1 MRSYILTLA
10 IFLLSSCGIDA
21 SIHKPKNV
29 AIQPTWHHRDNAQ
42 KKINIRGGQSGG
54 TATMSTEIF
63 NLVKSIVGAGVL
75 SLPAGIAAFGDAPSA
90 IIPAVTLIT
99 VIGALSAYGFSLIGR
114 VCAVTNA
121 STYREAWDRTVGTS
135 TSWITA
141 FSSTFSCLFA
151 NLAYSMILA
160 DTFQNLLKTVG
171 VALTRTQTLF
181 GVTAFILT
189 PLCLLKDLSSLAPFS
204 LLGIMGMAYTA
215 IAMAVRYF
223 GGSYDA
229 VVGGQFANDVAP
241 AVFGS
246 KGATSAHFNAPKFY
260 IELENNTIE
269 RFNTGTREGLLDL
282 ANISVDKR
290 SISLVNNVTLAT
302 LAVVTVMALVVSDLS
317 FVLSFAGATLGN
329 ALIYVFPALMFRKM
343 VAMLGDEATSAQ
355 KTEVN
360 FAMFACLLGIAMG
373 GIGAFMSV
381 KSLSE

>member
-1 MRSYILTLA
+1 MTYEYRVRYLTSNIKHQTSNSNSQPATGSNHQSPITNHQSPLYHIVMSVSLPHISLHPSSTNKNTDKSQTTMRSYILTLA

-90 IIPAVTLIT
+90 VIPAVTLIT
-99 VIGALSAYGFSLIGR
+99 VIGTLSAYGFSLIGR

-246 KGATSAHFNAPKFY
+246 KGATSVLSPNSF
-260 IELENNTIE
+260 IL
-269 RFNTGTREGLLDL
+269 
-282 ANISVDKR
+282 ISML
-290 SISLVNNVTLAT
+290 STAY
-302 LAVVTVMALVVSDLS
+302 MVSD
-317 FVLSFAGATLGN
+317 
-329 ALIYVFPALMFRKM
+329 
-343 VAMLGDEATSAQ
+343 
-355 KTEVN
+355 
-360 FAMFACLLGIAMG
+360 
-373 GIGAFMSV
+373 
-381 KSLSE
+381 

>member
-1 MRSYILTLA
+1 MSVSLPHISLHPSSTNKNTDKSQTTMRSYILTLA

-90 IIPAVTLIT
+90 VIPAVTLIT

-215 IAMAVRYF
+215 ITMAVRYF

-246 KGATSAHFNAPKFY
+246 KGATSVLSPNSF
-260 IELENNTIE
+260 IL
-269 RFNTGTREGLLDL
+269 
-282 ANISVDKR
+282 ISML
-290 SISLVNNVTLAT
+290 STAY
-302 LAVVTVMALVVSDLS
+302 MVSD
-317 FVLSFAGATLGN
+317 
-329 ALIYVFPALMFRKM
+329 
-343 VAMLGDEATSAQ
+343 E
-355 KTEVN
+355 
-360 FAMFACLLGIAMG
+360 
-373 GIGAFMSV
+373 
-381 KSLSE
+381 